1 MTAKCD
7 RSIAEL
13 LGVSH
18 GVQRLHDY
26 IKKSLRGEGP
36 RVNEVRRRKVATSD
50 HLKQSV
56 RKSKPS
62 EMLEQG
68 KIKTTE
74 VSAGYLYGIE

>member
-1 MTAKCD
+1 M
-7 RSIAEL
+7 
-13 LGVSH
+13 
-18 GVQRLHDY
+18 
-26 IKKSLRGEGP
+26 
-36 RVNEVRRRKVATSD
+36 NEVRRCKVATSD

-62 EMLEQG
+62 KMLEQG